1 MDKDTKT
8 TLEQFTKKAIQRLK
22 DKKIPKTAT
31 LHIPSMDEDIVI
43 RSLTDEEV
51 VECTNIEDDN
61 DPNRADKY
69 AIYMATKTPD
79 LKAVSTELKKSGEI
93 TEPLEVVNIFG
104 MREQTE
110 IAMEIMKLSGVIG
123 TKPVTVI
130 DTVKN

>member
-79 LKAVSTELKKSGEI
+79 LKAVSTELKNRVKSQSR
-93 TEPLEVVNIFG
+93 L
-104 MREQTE
+104 
-110 IAMEIMKLSGVIG
+110 KLSIFSACASRQ
-123 TKPVTVI
+123 KSQW
-130 DTVKN
+130 KS

>member
-61 DPNRADKY
+61 D
-69 AIYMATKTPD
+69 
-79 LKAVSTELKKSGEI
+79 
-93 TEPLEVVNIFG
+93 
-104 MREQTE
+104 QTVPTN
-110 IAMEIMKLSGVIG
+110 MLSIWQP
-123 TKPVTVI
+123 KHQI
-130 DTVKN
+130 